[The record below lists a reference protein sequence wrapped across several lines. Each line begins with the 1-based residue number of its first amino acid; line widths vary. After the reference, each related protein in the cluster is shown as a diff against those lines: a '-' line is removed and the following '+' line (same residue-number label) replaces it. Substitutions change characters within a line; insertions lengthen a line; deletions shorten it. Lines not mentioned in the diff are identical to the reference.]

1 MGKWYGIRICEQK
14 VREIPQALMRM
25 GSGELLHQSHSR
37 VIDRI

>member
-1 MGKWYGIRICEQK
+1 MVRDTDLRTKG
-14 VREIPQALMRM
+14 REIPQALMRM

>member
-1 MGKWYGIRICEQK
+1 MGRWYGIRLREQK
-14 VREIPQALMRM
+14 VRGIPQALMRM